1 MNGPRPKDL
10 NHYSIISLFIFAI
23 YGETHKRCFYH
34 IFLKDCK
41 CQIVFSAKKEKYL
54 DSTSMLCYFSRLA
67 GILSFNLWIGIIFYM
82 NPFDIII
89 IVILGYSLVRGI
101 FRGLV
106 KEVSSIIGVLGG
118 FYAAF
123 TYYTMLT
130 KFLSGLIKE
139 TAYLNILSFLIIFC
153 GVLIIVGILG
163 VIIKYLLNIAF
174 LGWVDRI
181 GGVGFGLVKGIL
193 IASILFITLTAFL
206 PKGSAFLKNS
216 MLAPHV
222 SWVSEKMAKVVS
234 KEMKQDFMA
243 KLGELKKA
251 WKIPN

>member
-1 MNGPRPKDL
+1 MGPGLRIQTNIDDIF
-10 NHYSIISLFIFAI
+10 IIFFWRIANTKLYLALKKKN
-23 YGETHKRCFYH
+23 TLTRQACF
-34 IFLKDCK
+34 
-41 CQIVFSAKKEKYL
+41 VTSADQQVSYL
-54 DSTSMLCYFSRLA
+54 INFWT
-67 GILSFNLWIGIIFYM
+67 GIIFYM

-89 IVILGYSLVRGI
+89 ILILGYSLVRGI

-106 KEVSSIIGVLGG
+106 KEVASIIGVLGG

-130 KFLSGLIKE
+130 KLLSGLIKE
-139 TAYLNILSFLIIFC
+139 TAYLNILSFFIIFC

-181 GGVGFGLVKGIL
+181 GGVCFGLVKGIL

-251 WKIPN
+251 WKIQN

>member
-1 MNGPRPKDL
+1 
-10 NHYSIISLFIFAI
+10 
-23 YGETHKRCFYH
+23 
-34 IFLKDCK
+34 
-41 CQIVFSAKKEKYL
+41 
-54 DSTSMLCYFSRLA
+54 
-67 GILSFNLWIGIIFYM
+67 M

-89 IVILGYSLVRGI
+89 IVILGYCLVRGI

-118 FYAAF
+118 FYAAY
-123 TYYTMLT
+123 TYYNKLA
-130 KFLSGLIKE
+130 KLIASLMRE

-153 GVLIIVGILG
+153 SVLIIVGILG

-181 GGVGFGLVKGIL
+181 GGVCLGLVKGIL

-206 PKGSAFLKNS
+206 HKGSAFLKNS

>member
-1 MNGPRPKDL
+1 
-10 NHYSIISLFIFAI
+10 
-23 YGETHKRCFYH
+23 
-34 IFLKDCK
+34 
-41 CQIVFSAKKEKYL
+41 
-54 DSTSMLCYFSRLA
+54 
-67 GILSFNLWIGIIFYM
+67 M

-89 IVILGYSLVRGI
+89 IVILGYSLVRGV

-123 TYYTMLT
+123 TYYTMLG
-130 KFLSGLIKE
+130 KPLSGLIKE
-139 TAYLNILSFLIIFC
+139 PAYLNILSFLIIFC
-153 GVLIIVGILG
+153 TVLIIVGVLG
-163 VIIKYLLNIAF
+163 IIIKYLLNIAF

-181 GGVGFGLVKGIL
+181 GGVGFGLAKGVL
-193 IASILFITLTAFL
+193 IASVLFITLTAFL

-222 SWVSEKMAKVVS
+222 SWVSEKMVKVVS

-243 KLGELKKA
+243 KLGELKKT

>member
-1 MNGPRPKDL
+1 
-10 NHYSIISLFIFAI
+10 
-23 YGETHKRCFYH
+23 
-34 IFLKDCK
+34 
-41 CQIVFSAKKEKYL
+41 
-54 DSTSMLCYFSRLA
+54 
-67 GILSFNLWIGIIFYM
+67 M

-89 IVILGYSLVRGI
+89 ILILGYSLVRGL

-123 TYYTMLT
+123 TYYPKTAKL
-130 KFLSGLIKE
+130 LSGLIHN

-153 GVLIIVGILG
+153 SVLIIVGLLG
-163 VIIKYLLNIAF
+163 IIIKYLMNISF

-181 GGVGFGLVKGIL
+181 GGVVFGAVKGVL
-193 IASILFITLTAFL
+193 IVSILFITLTAFL
-206 PKGSAFLKNS
+206 PKGSAFIKNS
-216 MLAPHV
+216 TLAPHV
-222 SWVSEKMAKVVS
+222 ARVSEKMAKVVS

-243 KLGELKKA
+243 KFGELKKA